1 MSGPGVR
8 SVDGRRIELSNLDKV
23 FFPDAGITKGD
34 IVDYYERIAEVMLPH
49 MAGRIV
55 SMHRW
60 PDGLDGAEFFHK
72 DVPGYFPDWIRT
84 VSVEAEEDT
93 LRQLVVDDAATLV
106 YLAQQACLTPH
117 VWLSR
122 ADRRRRPDRMVFDFD
137 PPGDWEAAFDDVR
150 WAARELHGLLED
162 VGLEP
167 FVMTSGSRGLH
178 VHVPL
183 DADADFDD
191 VRALASDVADRLA
204 DRYPDRLTTEQR
216 KAKRGDRIFIDVL
229 RNAYG
234 QTTVAPYAVRGRP
247 GAPVATPL
255 DWDEL
260 SRSGLSPRS
269 YTVDNL
275 FRRLGRK
282 HDPWSRIDR
291 HAASATGAAAGL
303 REED

>member
-1 MSGPGVR
+1 MSGDDVR
-8 SVDGRRIELSNLDKV
+8 SVDGRTIELSNLDKV

-34 IVDYYERIAEVMLPH
+34 IVDYYGRIAEVMLPH
-49 MAGRIV
+49 VADRIV

-60 PDGLDGAEFFHK
+60 PDGLAGAHFFHK
-72 DVPGYFPDWIRT
+72 DVPDYFPDWIRT
-84 VSVEAEEDT
+84 VSVEAEDDT
-93 LRQLVVDDAATLV
+93 LRQLVIDDAATLV

-122 ADRRRRPDRMVFDFD
+122 TEGCRRPDRMVFDFD

-162 VGLEP
+162 VGLES

-183 DADADFDD
+183 DAAAGFDD
-191 VRALASDVADRLA
+191 VRVLASEVADRLA

-269 YTVDNL
+269 YTVGNL

-282 HDPWSRIDR
+282 HDPWARIDR
-291 HAASATGAAAGL
+291 HAASATGAAARL